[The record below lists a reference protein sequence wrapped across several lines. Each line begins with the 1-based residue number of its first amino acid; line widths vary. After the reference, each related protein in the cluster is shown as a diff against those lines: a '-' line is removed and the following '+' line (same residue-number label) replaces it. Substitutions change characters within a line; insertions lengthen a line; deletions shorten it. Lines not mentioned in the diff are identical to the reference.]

1 MLAMTTSY
9 TPAELATWLGTSIR
23 KLRIDRNLKQSELA
37 AQAGVSLH
45 ALQNLESGEGAT
57 VRTLVT
63 VLRALG
69 REEWIKNLAPTPTI
83 NPLTLPRG
91 ASERKRARKVSHAE

>member
-23 KLRIDRNLKQSELA
+23 KLRIDRNLRQAQLA

-69 REEWIKNLAPTPTI
+69 REEWLKNLAPTPTI

>member
-1 MLAMTTSY
+1 MTSSN
-9 TPAELATWLGTSIR
+9 TPAELANLLGQGIR
-23 KLRIDRNLKQSELA
+23 KLRIDRNRKQAEIA
-37 AQAGVSLH
+37 AQAGISLH
-45 ALQNLESGEGAT
+45 AMQNLESGAGAT

-69 REEWIKNLAPTPTI
+69 REEWLKSLAPPATI

-91 ASERKRARKVSHAE
+91 TAERKRALKVRRGG

>member
-1 MLAMTTSY
+1 MTTSH
-9 TPAELATWLGTSIR
+9 TPAELATGLGTSIR
-23 KLRIDRNLKQSELA
+23 KLRIDRNLKQHELA
-37 AQAGVSLH
+37 AQAGISLH
-45 ALQNLESGEGAT
+45 ALQNLESGEGST

-69 REEWIKNLAPTPTI
+69 REEWLKNLAPTPTI

-91 ASERKRARKVSHAE
+91 ASERKRARNVSHAK

>member
-1 MLAMTTSY
+1 
-9 TPAELATWLGTSIR
+9 LGTSLR
-23 KLRIDRNLKQSELA
+23 KLRIERNLKQDELA
-37 AQAGVSLH
+37 AQAGISIH
-45 ALQNLESGEGAT
+45 ALQNLESGQGAT

-69 REEWIKNLAPTPTI
+69 REEWLKSLAPTPTI

-91 ASERKRARKVSHAE
+91 SSERKRARKVSHAK

>member
-1 MLAMTTSY
+1 MAASY
-9 TPAELATWLGTSIR
+9 TSAELATLLGTSIR
-23 KLRIDRNLKQSELA
+23 KLRIDRNLRQNELA
-37 AQAGVSLH
+37 AQAGISLH
-45 ALQNLESGEGAT
+45 ALRNLESGEGAT

-69 REEWIKNLAPTPTI
+69 REEWLRSLAPSPAI

-91 ASERKRARKVSHAE
+91 ASERKRARKVRHAE

>member
-1 MLAMTTSY
+1 MTSSH
-9 TPAELATWLGTSIR
+9 TPAELAALLGASIR
-23 KLRIDRNLKQSELA
+23 TLRIERNRTQDELA
-37 AQAGVSLH
+37 AQAGISLH
-45 ALQNLESGEGAT
+45 AIQNLESGNGAT

-69 REEWIKNLAPTPTI
+69 REEWLKSLAPAATI

-91 ASERKRARKVSHAE
+91 KAQRKRAGKVRRAE

>member
-1 MLAMTTSY
+1 MTTSH
-9 TPAELATWLGTSIR
+9 TPAELATSLGTSIR
-23 KLRIDRNLKQSELA
+23 KLRIDRNLKQDELA
-37 AQAGVSLH
+37 ARAGISLH
-45 ALQNLESGEGAT
+45 ALQNLERGAGAT

-69 REEWIKNLAPTPTI
+69 REDWLKTLAPSPTI

-91 ASERKRARKVSHAE
+91 ATERKRARRAGK

>member
-1 MLAMTTSY
+1 MTTSY
-9 TPAELATWLGTSIR
+9 TPAELATWLGTGIR
-23 KLRIDRNLKQSELA
+23 KLRIDRNLKQGELA
-37 AQAGVSLH
+37 DQAGVSLH
-45 ALQNLESGEGAT
+45 ALQNLESGAGAT

-69 REEWIKNLAPTPTI
+69 REEWIKSLAPTPTI

-91 ASERKRARKVSHAE
+91 ASERKRVRKVSHAE

>member
-1 MLAMTTSY
+1 MTTSY
-9 TPAELATWLGTSIR
+9 TPDELAAWLGTSLR
-23 KLRIDRNLKQSELA
+23 KLRIERNLKQDELA
-37 AQAGVSLH
+37 AQAGISIH
-45 ALQNLESGEGAT
+45 ALQNLESGQGAT

-69 REEWIKNLAPTPTI
+69 REEWLKSLAPTPTI

-91 ASERKRARKVSHAE
+91 SSERKRARKVSHAK